1 MVKQLYWVGQT
12 RLIVKQ
18 FEQEVRAQIGY
29 QLYRVQQGLMPND
42 WKPLQLVGG
51 GAIEIRL
58 HKPHKPHAHRVVYVA
73 KFGTAVYVLHA
84 FAKKTQKTSK
94 KELRMAR
101 RNYRVLL
108 NKLADHGN

>member
-58 HKPHKPHAHRVVYVA
+58 HKPHEHRVVYVA

-84 FAKKTQKTSK
+84 FAKKTRQTSK
-94 KELRMAR
+94 KEIRVAR
-101 RNYRVLL
+101 QNYRVLL
-108 NKLADHGN
+108 DKLTDHGI